1 MKVKELMQNEKV
13 KKLWIKC
20 GSVLIAL
27 FVLLIALIIVTIVL
41 NNNYVVAYHYNTEYA
56 EEVDNPTKCKKNKTY
71 ELLAPTRVG
80 YEFIGWTDFGG
91 TFYTELSGIK
101 IDYMDLYATWSE
113 PYYVVDN
120 YSITSTSSLLKSK
133 EIVEIPSSF
142 EGHEIRT
149 IEANAFSYDTT
160 IKEIIIPKTVTE
172 IKENAFI
179 GCTNLEKITYLGTK
193 NEYTSNLES
202 LDSVFNYLDV
212 TCSDGTL
219 DGTNKIKTMYTIH
232 FETFGG
238 TEISDVQVERKHQL
252 ERPNDPVK
260 DKYLFK
266 GWYRNEE
273 CTRSYN
279 FDEEVTSGFT
289 LYAKYELDPA
299 QIVKEYVT
307 VMFETNGGSHIDD
320 MQAEKNQPFTLPD
333 APTRQNFEF
342 NGWYYDSDLKLPF
355 DSTKL
360 VEVGMYLYAKWGP
373 ITYDP
378 VLVKFV
384 SAGGTQIPDTYTGTN
399 GKVERPNDPVRG
411 TDVFK
416 GWYTE
421 QGYENLFDF
430 DTVLT
435 SPITLFAKFEALVI
449 EQVTVQFIDLI
460 NNQETVLDT
469 LTINKGS
476 IIDSQD
482 LLIPTKND
490 ITFYDWYY
498 DKNLTQQYK
507 ASDNINQSLK
517 LYAKWDYLLDFVFDE
532 GGSVTG
538 KSNTYYVA
546 GIGTYNSLDITV
558 PATFKGKEVLAVKQD
573 AFKNK
578 PITSVVVENGVEI
591 IGQEAFSG
599 SSITSITLPSS
610 IKRIE
615 PGAFMG
621 CMSLTKVILP
631 EGLEEIE
638 IDLFKNSAV
647 EEIVVPSTIIS
658 INDNAIPDG
667 VKLYLN
673 FADQVEFETKVQVD
687 VTIDL
692 NTMTV
697 YYYRD
702 DLTGL
707 SGSYW
712 SYDNQG
718 NIITA

>member
-1 MKVKELMQNEKV
+1 M
-13 KKLWIKC
+13 

-27 FVLLIALIIVTIVL
+27 FVLLIALVITTIVL
-41 NNNYVVAYHYNTEYA
+41 NNNYTVAYHYNTEYA
-56 EEVDNPTKCKKNKTY
+56 EEVDNPTKCKKNKSY
-71 ELLAPTRVG
+71 ELLSPTRVG

-91 TFYTELSGIK
+91 DFYTELSGIK
-101 IDYMDLYATWSE
+101 LDYLDLYATWSE

-120 YSITSTSSLLKSK
+120 YSIKSTSSLLKTK
-133 EIVEIPSSF
+133 EYVEVPSSF

-149 IEANAFSYDTT
+149 IESEAFGYDTA
-160 IKEIIIPKTVTE
+160 IKEIVIPKSVTE

-179 GCTNLEKITYLGTK
+179 GCVNLEKITYLGTK
-193 NEYTSNLES
+193 NEYQTNLES
-202 LDSVFNYLDV
+202 LDSVFNYLDII
-212 TCSDGTL
+212 CSDGTI
-219 DGTNKIKTMYTIH
+219 DGTNKLKTMYTIH

-238 TEISDVQVERKHQL
+238 TVIEDVEVERKQQL
-252 ERPNDPVK
+252 TRPNDPVK

-307 VMFETNGGSHIDD
+307 VIFETNGGSHIDD

-333 APTRQNFEF
+333 NPTRTDFQFE
-342 NGWYYDSDLKLPF
+342 GWFYDSDLKLPF
-355 DSTKL
+355 DSTKI

-384 SAGGTQIPDTYTGTN
+384 TAGGSQIPDQYTGTN

-421 QGYENLFDF
+421 STYDHLFNF
-430 DTVLT
+430 DTILT
-435 SPITLFAKFEALVI
+435 EPITLYAKFEALVV
-449 EQVTVQFIDLI
+449 EKVTITYIDII
-460 NNQETVLDT
+460 NNVETTLGI

-482 LLIPTKND
+482 LLIPTKPE

-498 DKNLTQQYK
+498 DKDFTQQYK

-517 LYAKWDYLLDFVFDE
+517 LYAKWDHLLEFVFDE

-538 KSNTYYVA
+538 KNNTYYVA
-546 GIGTYNSLDITV
+546 GIGTYNSLDIIV

-578 PITSVVVENGVEI
+578 DITSVVIENGVEI

-599 SSITSITLPSS
+599 SNITSITLPSS

-615 PGAFMG
+615 SGAFMG
-621 CMSLTKVILP
+621 CMALTKVILP
-631 EGLEEIE
+631 EGLQEIE
-638 IDLFKNSAV
+638 IDLFKNSMV
-647 EEIVVPSTIIS
+647 EEIVVPSTITS

-667 VKLYLN
+667 VKLYLS
-673 FADQVEFETKVQVD
+673 FANQTEFEANVSVD
-687 VTIDL
+687 VTINI
-692 NTMTV
+692 NTMTI

-707 SGSYW
+707 TGLYW
-712 SYDNQG
+712 SYDNSG